1 MTTTRCL
8 INSLITMLFCIYGGA
23 GISGLKAS
31 IIFSGTVERD
41 TTVYLVADEAPRFEG
56 ELETWLG
63 ENIRYRTGDH
73 GIRDRAGREYFGG
86 QGVTRCPSLFGH
98 GGNTGYR
105 GNAEMEPGKDWR

>member
-63 ENIRYRTGDH
+63 ENIRYPQEAWDNE
-73 GIRDRAGREYFGG
+73 IAGRVIMAFVIEPDGSIS
-86 QGVTRCPSLFGH
+86 GVKVL
-98 GGNTGYR
+98 R
-105 GNAEMEPGKDWR
+105 GVLP